1 LSFNL
6 VFKFL
11 SKMML
16 SFSFP
21 FRYNFFAMEPVN
33 KKYSLKEIL
42 FLPVGCALQM
52 PFISVIAFLGIFI
65 FCSFFSYKTLN
76 FDPLHLWSRAFPDY
90 SLSSDLSS
98 MKDERGNTWQ
108 ISYEGIPSST
118 FIGLVRHISPDE
130 EQMAP
135 MLSYDI
141 LVTSGDYAQSDLVHT
156 VVVNHM
162 FTWRTT
168 QGFKP
173 TGKINLL
180 HTVAKDMDTFKKLRE
195 IQNGDKVTINGIEIY
210 RIDAFDKSGKYLGYW
225 MDQGCNTLL
234 VTSVDIQ

>member
-1 LSFNL
+1 LEIKL
-6 VFKFL
+6 H
-11 SKMML
+11 SKMT
-16 SFSFP
+16 SVFSFP
-21 FRYNFFAMEPVN
+21 FRYNFFVMEPIT

-52 PFISVIAFLGIFI
+52 PFIPVLAILGIFI
-65 FCSFFSYKTLN
+65 FCSFFAYKTWN
-76 FDPLHLWSRAFPDY
+76 FDPVHLWSRSFPDY

-98 MKDERGNTWQ
+98 MKDESGNTWQ
-108 ISYEGIPSST
+108 ISYERIPSST
-118 FIGLVRHISPDE
+118 FIGRVRHISPDE

-168 QGFKP
+168 RDAKIS
-173 TGKINLL
+173 GKINLL
-180 HTVAKDMDTFKKLRE
+180 HTVAKDMDTFKRLRE
-195 IQNGDKVTINGIEIY
+195 IQNGDKVTISGIEIY
-210 RIDAFDKSGKYLGYW
+210 RIDAYDRSGKYLGFW

-234 VTSVDIQ
+234 VTRVDIQ